1 MQVVILPCRYI
12 KKLHSPRITAAM
24 QLSLSLTAS
33 LGAVFCV
40 LVFTLQPPQQHLRS
54 QQQEHTSLPIAPS
67 TK

>member
-24 QLSLSLTAS
+24 QLSFSLTAS
-33 LGAVFCV
+33 LGAVFL

-54 QQQEHTSLPIAPS
+54 QQQEHTFLPIAPS